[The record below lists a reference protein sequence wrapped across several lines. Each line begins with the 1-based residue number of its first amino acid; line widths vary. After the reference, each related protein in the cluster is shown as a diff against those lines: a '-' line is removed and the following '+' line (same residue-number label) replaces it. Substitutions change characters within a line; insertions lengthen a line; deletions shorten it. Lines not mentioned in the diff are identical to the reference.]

1 MLNILEDLF
10 LINGGNKEWLIHGL
24 KKVPDKLS
32 RLANFNNIMAH
43 QPWKLQT
50 SIIKDIYKEH
60 NNSSWSFSELVQA
73 SVILFYFHKLASITE
88 SLGIGIKHSFSH
100 KSKENISECLEIL
113 CDGYST
119 SEETETEF
127 QTFLKKRDNKGN
139 RMYI

>member
-1 MLNILEDLF
+1 LLNILEDLF